1 MKTTDK
7 IEKQVDI
14 AATTARVWRALTDQR
29 EFETWFGVKLA
40 GPFVVG
46 AAVKGDFGDAV
57 PPKEKLDEIQKKAG
71 IAPAEIQMPPPHS
84 TFCVVEKM
92 EKERLFSFRW
102 IPFGIDA
109 SADLSN
115 EPMTLV
121 EFVLEQRGNGTRLT
135 ITESGFDRVP
145 AHRRARAFLMND
157 GGWAAQAQNVKAH
170 VEKNV
175 EPLEQSEQQGKESH
189 VQSR

>member
-7 IEKQVDI
+7 IEKHVDI
-14 AATTARVWRALTDQR
+14 AAPPARVWKALTDQH
-29 EFETWFGVKLA
+29 EFESWFGVTLA

-57 PPKEKLDEIQKKAG
+57 PPKDKRDEIQRKGG
-71 IAPAEIQMPPPHS
+71 IEPADIKMPPPNS

-109 SADLSN
+109 SIDFAN

-121 EFVLEQRGNGTRLT
+121 EFVLEKQGAGTRLT
-135 ITESGFDRVP
+135 ITESGFERVP

-157 GGWAAQAQNVKAH
+157 GGWAAQAQNLKTH
-170 VEKNV
+170 VEKDAAK
-175 EPLEQSEQQGKESH
+175 QSERHVES
-189 VQSR
+189 R

>member
-14 AATTARVWRALTDQR
+14 KAPPARVWQALTDQH
-29 EFETWFGVKLA
+29 EFESWFGVKLA
-40 GPFVVG
+40 GPFVKG

-57 PPKEKLDEIQKKAG
+57 PSKERLDEIQRKAG
-71 IAPAEIQMPPPHS
+71 IEPAEIKMPPPNS
-84 TFCVVEKM
+84 TFCVVEQM
-92 EKERLFSFRW
+92 EKERVFSFRW

-109 SADLSN
+109 SIDFAN

-121 EFVLEQRGNGTRLT
+121 EFVLEKQGDGTRLT

-157 GGWAAQAQNVKAH
+157 GGWAAQANNVKAH
-170 VEKNV
+170 VEKHT
-175 EPLEQSEQQGKESH
+175 EKEKQN